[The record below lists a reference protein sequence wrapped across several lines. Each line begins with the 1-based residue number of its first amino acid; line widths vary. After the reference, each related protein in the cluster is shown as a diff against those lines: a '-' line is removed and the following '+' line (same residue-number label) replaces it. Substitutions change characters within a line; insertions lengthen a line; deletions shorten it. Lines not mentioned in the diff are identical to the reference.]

1 MKFSKTPLTERIGNV
16 WLSLL
21 TGLVAG
27 VGMEACAAESE
38 TILVRTMQAQ
48 MKFDQAEIA
57 VEPGAKI
64 KLVLEN
70 IDDLP
75 HNIVFFKPGTDVVAV
90 SNKQMEKPEEAL
102 KRNWLPDDPRV
113 WLNSRMLN
121 PKEKQELE
129 FTAPT
134 EPGVYPYMCSFPGH
148 VLTMQGKLVVQKK
161 GPILTSSHFAV
172 YLGNWDKLPDF
183 NALKPHRE
191 GELPDNLIQLKF
203 DDYKNQYGAVF
214 EGKLAVGKE
223 GEYEFQISSDDGSRL
238 SVDGK
243 KVVEYDRIHPSS
255 EIKSG
260 KVKLKPGEHD
270 VRVEYFQG
278 GGNAELYVAWKGPDF
293 SITPLSLWLHPA
305 WKGGASTKKKSETT
319 GMPLPVGNEP
329 VVYRNFIEGAGN
341 RGIGVGYPGGM
352 SLAWSAESMN
362 LALVWRGAFID
373 AARHWTNRGGGHQPA
388 LGYDTLS
395 LVPVGSVS
403 LAVQSAPDSPWP
415 TVAPGQKPEGF
426 SWKGYRLDS
435 KRQPEFQYEWKG
447 VRVRDRIEVSG
458 DATKGNGRMERTVS
472 LSGAVPAGTLF
483 LVGETAGIKKVED
496 GFELSPALKVRAEG
510 AELRGNR
517 LVVPVG
523 AGKSELKITYAW
535 KELPGKTEAAR

>member
-1 MKFSKTPLTERIGNV
+1 M
-16 WLSLL
+16 L
-21 TGLVAG
+21 TGCFAIAASDVF
-27 VGMEACAAESE
+27 AAEAE

-48 MKFDQAEIA
+48 MKFDQTEIA

-102 KRNWLPDDPRV
+102 KRNWLPDDSKI

-129 FTAPT
+129 FTAPM

-148 VLTMQGKLVVQKK
+148 VLTMQGKLLVQKK

-183 NALKPHRE
+183 KTLKPHRE

-260 KVKLKPGEHD
+260 KVKLKPGDHD

-293 SITPLSLWLHPA
+293 SITPLSQWLHPA
-305 WKGGASTKKKSETT
+305 WKGGPSVKKKSETT

-341 RGIGVGYPGGM
+341 RGIGVGYAGGM

-395 LVPVGSVS
+395 PVPAGAVS
-403 LAVQSAPDSPWP
+403 MAVQTTPDSPWP
-415 TVAPGQKPEGF
+415 TVAPGQKPEDF

-435 KRQPEFQYEWKG
+435 KRLPEFQYEWKG
-447 VRVRDRIEVSG
+447 VRVRDRIEVFG
-458 DATKGNGRMERTVS
+458 DATKGDGRMERTVS

-517 LVVPVG
+517 LVVPLG

-535 KELPGKTEAAR
+535 KELAGKTEAAR

>member
-1 MKFSKTPLTERIGNV
+1 MKFSKTPLSERVGNV

-27 VGMEACAAESE
+27 IGMEAGAAEPE

-102 KRNWLPDDPRV
+102 KRNWLPDDPRI

-183 NALKPHRE
+183 KALKPHRE

-260 KVKLKPGEHD
+260 KLKLKPGEHD
-270 VRVEYFQG
+270 VR
-278 GGNAELYVAWKGPDF
+278 
-293 SITPLSLWLHPA
+293 
-305 WKGGASTKKKSETT
+305 
-319 GMPLPVGNEP
+319 
-329 VVYRNFIEGAGN
+329 
-341 RGIGVGYPGGM
+341 
-352 SLAWSAESMN
+352 
-362 LALVWRGAFID
+362 
-373 AARHWTNRGGGHQPA
+373 
-388 LGYDTLS
+388 
-395 LVPVGSVS
+395 
-403 LAVQSAPDSPWP
+403 
-415 TVAPGQKPEGF
+415 
-426 SWKGYRLDS
+426 
-435 KRQPEFQYEWKG
+435 
-447 VRVRDRIEVSG
+447 
-458 DATKGNGRMERTVS
+458 
-472 LSGAVPAGTLF
+472 
-483 LVGETAGIKKVED
+483 
-496 GFELSPALKVRAEG
+496 
-510 AELRGNR
+510 
-517 LVVPVG
+517 
-523 AGKSELKITYAW
+523 
-535 KELPGKTEAAR
+535 